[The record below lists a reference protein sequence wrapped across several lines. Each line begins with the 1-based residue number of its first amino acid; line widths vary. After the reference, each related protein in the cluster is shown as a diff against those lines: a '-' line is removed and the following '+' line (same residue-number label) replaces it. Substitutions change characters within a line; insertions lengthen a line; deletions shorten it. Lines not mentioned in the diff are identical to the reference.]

1 MKNRYLIF
9 GTALCGMLSLGLTS
23 CNNEE
28 FLDVTQ
34 YDVVDQAAS
43 YESRENAKRAL
54 NGVYD
59 MVFPNDSYDGDW
71 GFKPNLFT
79 GCHPTIDTQATGW
92 DKNWNVQEWNAGS
105 TELLS
110 GWKHVYAAICRA
122 NDFLDKL
129 PTYPEDVVDADL
141 KKALEGEGRA
151 LRGFFYHWLA
161 TTFGRVP
168 MLATGETFLN
178 TPEKPRAATYTEMWD
193 FIIED
198 FKAAA
203 DLLDWTPLDK
213 EYGRC
218 TKGMAL
224 AYLGDAYMWK
234 AYRMTDGANG
244 LKPHEGNKETAKQ
257 CYELARDCFKKILD
271 SNTYKLNESFATL
284 WDPASAWGPE
294 TIWCE
299 QLDEGSN
306 WGKWDN
312 LTSKLMLKWYTAC
325 PENGGWGSLYL
336 SWEWYSC
343 YEKGDKRR
351 DGSCYT
357 GAVLEE
363 AEAKALYEYAKLYTV
378 GNENESDEEKKENS
392 KSPIYYKNNPY
403 YYAKHFDAN
412 AKPFNIV
419 DKTSPVYGYNPY
431 LQERL
436 GRNGTT
442 IWTAAELEA
451 YTKKVEDMKK
461 NAKTAEDKKAVAE
474 AEKYDPNQWFKDGDI
489 KSMSSRTIQYHFN
502 NGEYAPA
509 IWSSKMWRTAS
520 ADYKS
525 WGDGH
530 WSPTPIYWKRL
541 PNVMLDYAECLFRIN
556 GENDATA
563 WKMINDLRN
572 RAWGNLEAGKED
584 ELSAKYIAYYNSFAG
599 WIERED
605 KYSTTCNDPII
616 KSRTE
621 YPLPLGSNGTAED
634 AKTYY
639 TKYAAEKGF
648 KSPVWKVAVN
658 TERRKEFN
666 CEWSLRPD
674 MQKSGFM
681 ADHVATNYPKRNI
694 AAKDEEVAVGKI
706 KDVKYAP
713 LANTPWTNRDYE
725 YNDQKMDMPIPQDEL
740 LKNPACDQNPGY

>member
-1 MKNRYLIF
+1 MKARYFIL
-9 GTALCGMLSLGLTS
+9 GAALCSVTGLGLTS
-23 CNNEE
+23 CDNEE
-28 FLDVTQ
+28 FLNVTA
-34 YDVVDQAAS
+34 YDVVDAAAS
-43 YESRENAKRAL
+43 YESKANAKRAL

-59 MVFPNDSYDGDW
+59 LVYPDDNYDGDW

-92 DKNWNVQEWNAGS
+92 DKDWNVQAWNANS
-105 TELLS
+105 SELLN
-110 GWKHVYAAICRA
+110 GWKHAYAAICRA
-122 NDFLDKL
+122 NDFLEALKD
-129 PTYPEDVVDADL
+129 YPAENVGGDESL
-141 KKALEGEGRA
+141 KYLEGEGRA

-168 MLATGETFLN
+168 MLATGENGAN
-178 TPEKPRAATYTEMWD
+178 TPLKAKAENYAEMWD

-203 DLLDWTPLDK
+203 DLLKWQPWDNQ
-213 EYGRC
+213 YGRA

-234 AYRMTDGANG
+234 AYRLTEGKNG
-244 LKPHEGNKETAKQ
+244 IEGVGVAPTTAEE
-257 CYELARDCFKKILD
+257 CYRLAADCFKQILD
-271 SNTYKLNESFATL
+271 SKTYKLNESFTTL

-294 TIWCE
+294 AIWVE

-351 DGSCYT
+351 AGSCYM
-357 GAVLEE
+357 GAVPQIDPENPAYDPQYDGWLGKFD
-363 AEAKALYEYAKLYTV
+363 KA
-378 GNENESDEEKKENS
+378 
-392 KSPIYYKNNPY
+392 
-403 YYAKHFDAN
+403 
-412 AKPFNIV
+412 
-419 DKTSPVYGYNPY
+419 VYGVNPY
-431 LQERL
+431 LQEVL
-436 GRNGTT
+436 GKGQAA
-442 IWTAAELEA
+442 TA
-451 YTKKVEDMKK
+451 TK
-461 NAKTAEDKKAVAE
+461 
-474 AEKYDPNQWFKDGDI
+474 QF
-489 KSMSSRTIQYHFN
+489 HFN
-502 NGEYAPA
+502 NGEWAPS

-541 PNVMLDYAECLFRIN
+541 PNVMLDYAECCFRLGNEAEGWKQIN
-556 GENDATA
+556 ELRQRAFGKLEDGNEKALTDKYLPYYNQFADWTGRDE
-563 WKMINDLRN
+563 WTQEQINDSV
-572 RAWGNLEAGKED
+572 AAGVPITKFNGGPF
-584 ELSAKYIAYYNSFAG
+584 AKN
-599 WIERED
+599 
-605 KYSTTCNDPII
+605 
-616 KSRTE
+616 RTE
-621 YPLPLGSNGTAED
+621 YPIPFGSDPDVVIAD

-639 TKYAAEKGF
+639 TQYAAAKGF

-666 CEWSLRPD
+666 CEWCLRPD

-681 ADHVATNYPKRNI
+681 ADHVATNYPKRNV
-694 AAKDEEVAVGKI
+694 ENL
-706 KDVKYAP
+706 KDV
-713 LANTPWTNRDYE
+713 PWTNRDYD
-725 YNDQKMDMPIPQDEL
+725 YNDLKMDMPIPEDEIT
-740 LKNPACDQNPGY
+740 KNTLCEQNEAYRGKN